1 MFLEIALYVLV
12 LMIVGMLLFK
22 IAYSL
27 YDSIMHKKP
36 FEEINNFPEL
46 KQIIGKLKCP
56 NDFYCVKS
64 ANNSL
69 GNRNDS
75 DMKLFLVCLEENLQ
89 GCTFSMSTDNHFL
102 CKCPLRDYISSELNN
117 RYNA

>member
-12 LMIVGMLLFK
+12 LMIVAMLVFK

-36 FEEINNFPEL
+36 FEEINNFSAI
-46 KQIIGKLKCP
+46 KQIIGELKCP
-56 NDFYCVKS
+56 KDFYCFKS

-69 GNRNDS
+69 GGRTDS
-75 DMKLFLVCLEENLQ
+75 GIKSFLVCLEEKLQ
-89 GCTFSMSTDNHFL
+89 GCTFSLYSENHSL
-102 CKCPLRDYISSELNN
+102 CKCPLRDYIFNELNN
-117 RYNA
+117 R